1 MRGFPLLF
9 IDELKGFYKSYVMIF
24 LLIFVPLIAILIYAF
39 APISI
44 YEKMFF
50 TSIIVSSLGGVL
62 SAALLSANI
71 INEMDSKTYDLFL
84 IRPIKRW
91 NILLSKYL
99 AVVICV
105 SIACMLSLAV
115 NIVGYW
121 IEFSALPDTQFFD
134 IINIVILTFSFIA
147 IGSSFGLLTGV
158 AIPSLVGA
166 VIIDIF
172 IGQYLMYIPYFI
184 GQYTDDPTL
193 WTAIFALGL
202 MIGLTSLAIL
212 LFNRKDF

>member
-1 MRGFPLLF
+1 MMGFPLLLY
-9 IDELKGFYKSYVMIF
+9 DELKGFYKSYVMIF
-24 LLIFVPLIAILIYAF
+24 LLIFVPLIAVLVYAF
-39 APISI
+39 APIDI
-44 YEKMFF
+44 DEKMFF
-50 TSIIVSSLGGVL
+50 TSIIVSSLGGIL

-91 NILLSKYL
+91 NIILSKYL

-105 SIACMLSLAV
+105 SVACMLSLAV
-115 NIVGYW
+115 NIIGYW
-121 IEFSALPDTQFFD
+121 FEFSALPDAQFFD
-134 IINIVILTFSFIA
+134 IVNITILTFSFIA
-147 IGSSFGLLTGV
+147 IGSSFGLLMGV

-172 IGQYLMYIPYFI
+172 IGQYLMYIPFFL
-184 GQYTDDPTL
+184 GQITDDPTL
-193 WTAIFALGL
+193 WTAVFAIGL
-202 MIGLTSLAIL
+202 MVGLTGLSIV